1 MTQSSGSRL
10 AVLAVTVAL
19 VLSACAAPP
28 DGNGRNVDPGSL
40 QAPVGADAGATYPFP
55 SSSAD
60 APSMVNSPSVPSAGG
75 TPAAPPS
82 TATLN
87 QVKPSTMSP
96 ASTPASTSNSPLP
109 SPIARASSIV
119 YYPAA
124 GNPDGTA
131 PVPAAAAAEDVSHP
145 DHVVG
150 TGTPQ
155 SCTVDAL
162 AAAVRGGGVTT
173 FNCGPSPITI
183 TLDRTL
189 VTCNTDTC
197 QHPWQGGTKVTKAVI
212 DGGGLVT
219 LNGNDQRGI
228 FYANTCEESFGW
240 LSSRCDLETTPLVV
254 FQNIVLAGGNA
265 TNGPT
270 GYAGVGGGGG
280 GGAIAMRGGQFK
292 AVNVTFADN
301 RCMTLAS
308 DGGGGAVRLTG
319 QTATSY
325 IVHSTFVDNKCANG
339 GAISGLG
346 ASIQVLN
353 SRIAGNSATGTGAS
367 SGQGGNGGGIYGD
380 GNTYSF
386 VVDGTVISGNFAD
399 EGGPGIF
406 YVSNDRTGTLTIRNS
421 QIVDNSGE
429 NFYTAPYRD
438 IFYIGGGLTVTG
450 STVQ

>member
-1 MTQSSGSRL
+1 MTMSSRTRVPAL
-10 AVLAVTVAL
+10 AVAAALAIG
-19 VLSACAAPP
+19 ACASPP
-28 DGNGRNVDPGSL
+28 HEDSPQPRIASSQGPIHADPG
-40 QAPVGADAGATYPFP
+40 AGYPFP
-55 SSSAD
+55 SA
-60 APSMVNSPSVPSAGG
+60 
-75 TPAAPPS
+75 
-82 TATLN
+82 
-87 QVKPSTMSP
+87 
-96 ASTPASTSNSPLP
+96 
-109 SPIARASSIV
+109 IARASSIV
-119 YYPAA
+119 YFPSP

-131 PVPAAAAAEDVSHP
+131 TVPAAAAAEDVSRP

-150 TGTPQ
+150 TGTPG

-173 FNCGPSPITI
+173 FNCGPGPITI

-197 QHPWQGGTKVTKAVI
+197 KHPWQGGKPVTKAVI

-219 LNGNDQRGI
+219 LSGNDERGI

-240 LSSRCDLETTPLVV
+240 LSDRCDLQTTPLVV
-254 FQNIVLAGGNA
+254 FQNIVLKGGNA
-265 TNGPT
+265 TNGPA

-319 QTATSY
+319 QSATAY
-325 IVHSTFVDNKCANG
+325 IVKSTFTDNKCANG

-353 SRIAGNSATGTGAS
+353 SLVTRNTATGTGAS

-380 GNTYSF
+380 GNTYSY
-386 VVDGTVISGNFAD
+386 VVDGTVISGNVAS

-406 YVSNDRTGTLTIRNS
+406 FVSNDLTGTLTIRNS
-421 QIVDNSGE
+421 QIIDNSGE
-429 NFYTAPYRD
+429 RFFTAPYRD
-438 IFYIGGGLTVTG
+438 IFYLGGAMTITG

>member
-1 MTQSSGSRL
+1 VSAL
-10 AVLAVTVAL
+10 AVAAALAI
-19 VLSACAAPP
+19 SACTASPHEDPPSASDAPIQSP
-28 DGNGRNVDPGSL
+28 ISAN
-40 QAPVGADAGATYPFP
+40 AGASDAFP
-55 SSSAD
+55 DRVAE
-60 APSMVNSPSVPSAGG
+60 APTVKFAFVTGNPGG
-75 TPAAPPS
+75 T
-82 TATLN
+82 
-87 QVKPSTMSP
+87 
-96 ASTPASTSNSPLP
+96 AS
-109 SPIARASSIV
+109 
-119 YYPAA
+119 
-124 GNPDGTA
+124 
-131 PVPAAAAAEDVSHP
+131 VPAAAAAEDVSRP

-150 TGTPQ
+150 TGTPG

-173 FNCGPSPITI
+173 FNCGPSAITI

-197 QHPWQGGTKVTKAVI
+197 KHPWQGGKPVTKAVI

-219 LNGNDQRGI
+219 LSGNDERGI

-240 LSSRCDLETTPLVV
+240 LSDRCDLQTSPLVV
-254 FQNIVLAGGNA
+254 FQNIVLKGGNA
-265 TNGPT
+265 TNGPA

-308 DGGGGAVRLTG
+308 DAGGGAVRLTG
-319 QTATSY
+319 QSATAY
-325 IVHSTFVDNKCANG
+325 IVKSTFTDNKCANG

-353 SRIAGNSATGTGAS
+353 SLVTRNTATGTGAS

-380 GNTYSF
+380 GNTYSY
-386 VVDGTVISGNFAD
+386 VVDGTVISGNVAS

-406 YVSNDRTGTLTIRNS
+406 FVSNDLTGTLTIRNS
-421 QIVDNSGE
+421 QIIDNSGE
-429 NFYTAPYRD
+429 KFFTAPYRD
-438 IFYIGGGLTVTG
+438 IFYLGGAMTITG

>member
-1 MTQSSGSRL
+1 MTKSSRSRVSALALAAAL
-10 AVLAVTVAL
+10 AV
-19 VLSACAAPP
+19 SACASPP
-28 DGNGRNVDPGSL
+28 HDDLQQPSVASL
-40 QAPVGADAGATYPFP
+40 QAPVYADPGAAYPFP
-55 SSSAD
+55 S
-60 APSMVNSPSVPSAGG
+60 
-75 TPAAPPS
+75 
-82 TATLN
+82 
-87 QVKPSTMSP
+87 
-96 ASTPASTSNSPLP
+96 
-109 SPIARASSIV
+109 PIALASSIV
-119 YYPAA
+119 YYRSA

-131 PVPAAAAAEDVSHP
+131 TIPAAAAEEDVSNP

-150 TGTPQ
+150 DGTPE
-155 SCTVDAL
+155 SCTGDAL

-173 FNCGPSPITI
+173 FNCGPRPITI
-183 TLDRTL
+183 TLARTL
-189 VTCNTDTC
+189 VTCNTTTC
-197 QHPWQGGTKVTKAVI
+197 KHPWQGGRTVSKVVI

-219 LNGNDQRGI
+219 LSGNDEHGI

-240 LSSRCDLETTPLVV
+240 LSDRCDLQTTPLVV
-254 FQNIVLAGGNA
+254 FQNIELKGGNA
-265 TNGPT
+265 TVDPA

-319 QTATSY
+319 QSATSY
-325 IVHSTFVDNKCANG
+325 IVNSTFTGNKCANG

-353 SRIAGNSATGTGAS
+353 SLITNNTATGTGAS

-380 GNTYSF
+380 GNTYSY
-386 VVDGTVISGNFAD
+386 VVDGTVISGNVAS

-406 YVSNDRTGTLTIRNS
+406 FVSNDLTGTLTIRNS
-421 QIVDNSGE
+421 QIIDNSGE
-429 NFYTAPYRD
+429 KFFTAPYRD
-438 IFYIGGGLTVTG
+438 IFYKGGGFTVTG